1 MGSFSL
7 KSSPVGQS
15 LSLSSRGSF
24 VVGSLSLTGIY
35 VKEMSWQMT
44 EGKVRERQK
53 RRSCGIGRGGKGMCK
68 STIMQHL
75 TVTVMYSPLMFSNPA
90 QNVLHG
96 SCGNTRLTRQSTR
109 SASSS
114 PGEKGHHFQ
123 FFALFTYILP
133 STVLHEMSQ
142 THSFLHHYR
151 NASCILP
158 KSRSK
163 ESGVH
168 RSLFNW

>member
-24 VVGSLSLTGIY
+24 VVGSLSLTG
-35 VKEMSWQMT
+35 MSWQTT
-44 EGKVRERQK
+44 EGKVREREK
-53 RRSCGIGRGGKGMCK
+53 RRGCGIGRGGEGMCK
-68 STIMQHL
+68 LTVMMQHL
-75 TVTVMYSPLMFSNPA
+75 SLSLMCSPLMFSKPA

-114 PGEKGHHFQ
+114 PGEKGHHFP
-123 FFALFTYILP
+123 LSCSLYLHP
-133 STVLHEMSQ
+133 S
-142 THSFLHHYR
+142 LHH
-151 NASCILP
+151 LT
-158 KSRSK
+158 
-163 ESGVH
+163 
-168 RSLFNW
+168 

>member
-35 VKEMSWQMT
+35 VKKMSWQMT
-44 EGKVRERQK
+44 GGTVRERQK
-53 RRSCGIGRGGKGMCK
+53 RRGCGIGRGGEGMCK
-68 STIMQHL
+68 LTVIMQNL
-75 TVTVMYSPLMFSNPA
+75 SVTVMYSPLMFSNPA

-123 FFALFTYILP
+123 LFCSLYLHP
-133 STVLHEMSQ
+133 SLHC
-142 THSFLHHYR
+142 L
-151 NASCILP
+151 A
-158 KSRSK
+158 
-163 ESGVH
+163 
-168 RSLFNW
+168 